1 MCIDLWDFVSPCS
14 EGVNALCGC
23 SVALMAVCLAKVA
36 AAACMTAVA
45 VICMIMFGGWT
56 KLPRGMWRLE
66 LKRILNREFVVKIC
80 HDDLNSLSGN
90 MSYNR
95 KNRTQKG

>member
-1 MCIDLWDFVSPCS
+1 MCIDLCDFVSPCS

-45 VICMIMFGGWT
+45 VICMIMFGGLDKTAAWNVEIGI
-56 KLPRGMWRLE
+56 KKNFKSRVCGEDLP
-66 LKRILNREFVVKIC
+66 
-80 HDDLNSLSGN
+80 
-90 MSYNR
+90 
-95 KNRTQKG
+95 